1 MKSNIAAALMGLGDL
16 ALSED
21 DLGSAEQNYQQSLA
35 LRTQIG
41 EQAGV
46 ANSQVSIATLD
57 LERGNPKS
65 AGDLARKAINEFHN
79 EHNDD
84 FEAMARA
91 VLLRASLAQADMAA
105 AQNEYANIR
114 KLAVQDKSLQITL
127 GTAEARFIG
136 ATGSKDAAIRRLTD
150 LAERAR
156 QLTLPSM
163 EYDAHLARLELEM
176 NDGIP
181 TAREQLKRIQR
192 HAEAGGFLLVARKAK
207 ALLNSAA
214 H

>member
-1 MKSNIAAALMGLGDL
+1 
-16 ALSED
+16 
-21 DLGSAEQNYQQSLA
+21 
-35 LRTQIG
+35 
-41 EQAGV
+41 
-46 ANSQVSIATLD
+46 
-57 LERGNPKS
+57 
-65 AGDLARKAINEFHN
+65 
-79 EHNDD
+79 
-84 FEAMARA
+84 MARA
-91 VLLRASLAQADMAA
+91 VLLRALLAQADMAA
-105 AQNEYANIR
+105 AQNEYANIG

-156 QLTLPSM
+156 QLTLPSS

-181 TAREQLKRIQR
+181 TAREQLKRIQKD
-192 HAEAGGFLLVARKAK
+192 AEAGGFLLVARKAK
-207 ALLNSAA
+207 ALLNDAA